1 MSLTRDQLNSIYRD
15 AKHIHAQSRL
25 PDVRR
30 AARRIAVAVEQ
41 VIGQQDSQPADTW
54 KD

>member
-1 MSLTRDQLNSIYRD
+1 MSLTRAQLEKIYRN

-30 AARRIAVAVEQ
+30 AAWEIGEAVEE
-41 VIGQQDSQPADTW
+41 VIGSQGGQPAYAW